1 MARLCPKC
9 FERFDDETRR
19 CPTHGKNT
27 VEDLSG
33 QLVADRY
40 ELRDLLGVGGMNST
54 VWVAWHAATHRHVAL
69 KLLPPTHASAA
80 ERFARGAR
88 LASNLSHP
96 HITVVHDYGQ
106 TANGG
111 LFLVM
116 ELLEGVPMHQ
126 ALKREGAMAPERVLR
141 IAEQVLRALDHAHR
155 KHIVHR
161 DLKPGNLFLLGNHGE
176 DEDFVKVLDFG
187 IAKAFEGDDADD
199 TDGGALSNLSSEV
212 THQRQVCGTPHYM
225 APEQVAMG
233 RVDARTDLYSLGVV
247 MYRMLV
253 ARLPFEGKETHE
265 LFRMHLTEPPMLFRT
280 ARPDLE
286 IPAAIEAVVM
296 RALAKDPDDRFGSAA
311 EMRAAVREVRRGLG
325 LLSEEDS
332 MSGPPSMPGVPSAR
346 ATMNPRP
353 PPSAEAQVAVTID
366 LPVPIR
372 TRKPGLWVGLGGAAL
387 LFALGLWWALRANP
401 DADAPDA
408 TGAGAAMAKGPVT
421 ASQAGPDPANSPRP
435 ADVAVEI
442 DSTPAGASVR
452 TALRPLGTTPLRVT
466 LPRDTDTVFL
476 ELAGHAA
483 KALPVDLKGV
493 AAEERVKYHVVLDVT
508 APAPNPSTAAALPRP
523 ARPAA
528 AAPPTPALAAPAAP
542 VVAAPPPPA
551 SAPKR
556 PGLIDPDDPAGPAA
570 APARPVAA
578 GDGDTHELLDV
589 APGSDR
595 PGRKPEAKPTRPA
608 VELLE

>member
-1 MARLCPKC
+1 
-9 FERFDDETRR
+9 
-19 CPTHGKNT
+19 
-27 VEDLSG
+27 
-33 QLVADRY
+33 
-40 ELRDLLGVGGMNST
+40 
-54 VWVAWHAATHRHVAL
+54 
-69 KLLPPTHASAA
+69 
-80 ERFARGAR
+80 
-88 LASNLSHP
+88 
-96 HITVVHDYGQ
+96 
-106 TANGG
+106 
-111 LFLVM
+111 M
-116 ELLEGVPMHQ
+116 ELLEGVPLHQ

-161 DLKPGNLFLLGNHGE
+161 DLKPGNLFLLSNHGD

-199 TDGGALSNLSSEV
+199 TDAGALSNLSSEV

-247 MYRMLV
+247 MYRMLM

-286 IPAAIEAVVM
+286 IPPAIEAVVM

-353 PPSAEAQVAVTID
+353 APGPEVPAVVTVD
-366 LPVPIR
+366 LPVP
-372 TRKPGLWVGLGGAAL
+372 TRHAKPGLWVGLGGAAI
-387 LFALGLWWALRANP
+387 LFAGGLWWALRANP
-401 DADAPDA
+401 DAGPGDA
-408 TGAGAAMAKGPVT
+408 AAMTAAPAVARVTPTTPPT
-421 ASQAGPDPANSPRP
+421 ASPI

-442 DSTPAGASVR
+442 ESTPTGASVR

-476 ELAGHAA
+476 ELAGHAG
-483 KALPVDLKGV
+483 KAFPVDLKAV
-493 AAEERVKYHVVLDVT
+493 APEERVKYHVVLDIA
-508 APAPNPSTAAALPRP
+508 APATPAIVPAAALPRDRGP
-523 ARPAA
+523 ARPAGT
-528 AAPPTPALAAPAAP
+528 PPTPVSAAAVPSASPRPAPAEP
-542 VVAAPPPPA
+542 GGDAPP
-551 SAPKR
+551 S
-556 PGLIDPDDPAGPAA
+556 
-570 APARPVAA
+570 ARPVASPVPDA
-578 GDGDTHELLDV
+578 DGLIEVT
-589 APGSDR
+589 PTGDR
-595 PGRKPEAKPTRPA
+595 PARRPDARPSRPA

>member
-33 QLVADRY
+33 QIVAERY

-106 TANGG
+106 SANGG

-116 ELLEGVPMHQ
+116 ELLEGVPLHQ

-141 IAEQVLRALDHAHR
+141 LSEQVLRALDHAHR

-161 DLKPGNLFLLGNHGE
+161 DLKPGNLFLLSNHGE

-187 IAKAFEGDDADD
+187 IAKAFEGDDGDD
-199 TDGGALSNLSSEV
+199 TDAGALSNLSSEV

-247 MYRMLV
+247 MYRMLM

-353 PPSAEAQVAVTID
+353 APPPEVQAAVTID
-366 LPVPIR
+366 LPVPAR
-372 TRKPGLWVGLGGAAL
+372 TRKPGLFVGLGGAAL

-401 DADAPDA
+401 DEAAPVR
-408 TGAGAAMAKGPVT
+408 TGSAPASGPTSGPGPGETAANAP
-421 ASQAGPDPANSPRP
+421 P

-442 DSTPAGASVR
+442 ESTPAGANVR

-476 ELAGHAA
+476 ELAGHAT
-483 KALPVDLKGV
+483 KALPVDLKAV
-493 AAEERVKYHVVLDVT
+493 AAEERVKYHVVLDIT
-508 APAPNPSTAAALPRP
+508 APTPATATAAAAPRP
-523 ARPAA
+523 AR
-528 AAPPTPALAAPAAP
+528 
-542 VVAAPPPPA
+542 AAPPPVEPA
-551 SAPKR
+551 PIPPSADVVPRPSAPPVAR
-556 PGLIDPDDPAGPAA
+556 PGLIDPDDPRSPAA
-570 APARPVAA
+570 APARPAA
-578 GDGDTHELLDV
+578 AARSDDDTHELLDV
-589 APGSDR
+589 TPAAQR
-595 PGRKPEAKPTRPA
+595 PGPKPEARPSRPA